1 MSTAVTLINVFTAK
15 PGKQQDLAKVLAEGT
30 RTFFSKQPGSLSSSV
45 VVGGDGS
52 KVVNISQWHSAEDI
66 AAFRSDPRFAEYM
79 KTLGVQ
85 LDRWTRD
92 RVGASIDVAP
102 YMERKLEAM
111 EAHRT
116 QTPDIKMWERTRA
129 KIGALMR
136 EEVFI
141 RAFPTPGGA
150 PLEKDLFG
158 ALRPS

>member
-1 MSTAVTLINVFTAK
+1 
-15 PGKQQDLAKVLAEGT
+15 
-30 RTFFSKQPGSLSSSV
+30 
-45 VVGGDGS
+45 
-52 KVVNISQWHSAEDI
+52 
-66 AAFRSDPRFAEYM
+66 
-79 KTLGVQ
+79 
-85 LDRWTRD
+85 
-92 RVGASIDVAP
+92 
-102 YMERKLEAM
+102 M